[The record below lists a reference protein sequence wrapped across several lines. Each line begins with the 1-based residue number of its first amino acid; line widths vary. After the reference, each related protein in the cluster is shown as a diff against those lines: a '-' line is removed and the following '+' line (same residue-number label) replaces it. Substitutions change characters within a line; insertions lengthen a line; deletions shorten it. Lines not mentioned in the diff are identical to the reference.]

1 MEREGYICCRGE
13 WKMIK
18 LSKLEE
24 IKDIRKVWQMKRQIL
39 RRGFPKMKIL

>member
-1 MEREGYICCRGE
+1 
-13 WKMIK
+13 MIK